1 MVRAVAAWW
10 ALALIPAIACAQGNA
25 DPMEACYQKP
35 DGAARLACF
44 NQEMQRRHPGAAPAA
59 VAPQPAAAT
68 VAPAS
73 RAQSADDTVGLQG
86 SALRRALKEEGVRE
100 ATIKPIV
107 ARVVRVLPRPH
118 SELAFVLDNGQ
129 TWEQAES
136 MESLDVK
143 LRDSV
148 TIKPGVFGAFFLNTP
163 RNQRVRVHRIL

>member
-1 MVRAVAAWW
+1 M
-10 ALALIPAIACAQGNA
+10 
-25 DPMEACYQKP
+25 
-35 DGAARLACF
+35 
-44 NQEMQRRHPGAAPAA
+44 
-59 VAPQPAAAT
+59 
-68 VAPAS
+68 
-73 RAQSADDTVGLQG
+73 GLQG